1 MNEDLMNLIENYALK
16 KHSEVSDELLSKPKS
31 NLVAMLLDL
40 LTAYYNDLNSSTLR
54 ETVVVKLA
62 GYIPQLEKLGYN
74 GYSYDAIA
82 NQKTFCEVKP
92 KNIRTNSPKSKKL
105 NGSGS
110 FNDYTWDKFKRHK
123 EENPKMLVAGFID
136 GRLVYIFKFDF
147 NEEGFTERLSEQLV
161 RRFPDGDVTGEW
173 LRSAKFGFNNYKNAK
188 TLKTYCPIPVPEL
201 KQLKERITR
210 SILAHLSDPSALT
223 DLGDF
228 AR

>member
-1 MNEDLMNLIENYALK
+1 MNEDLMNLIEIYALR
-16 KHSEVSDELLSKPKS
+16 KHSEVSDELLNESKS

-74 GYSYDAIA
+74 GYRHDAIT

-92 KNIRTNSPKSKKL
+92 KNIRANSPKSRKL

-110 FNDYTWDKFKRHK
+110 FNDYTWAKFKRHK

-147 NEEGFTERLSEQLV
+147 NEVEFTERLHEQLT
-161 RRFPDGDVTGEW
+161 RRLPDGDKANDW
-173 LRSAKFGFNNYKNAK
+173 LRSAKFGFNNYKNAQ
-188 TLKTYCPIPVPEL
+188 TLKTYCPIPVQEL
-201 KQLKERITR
+201 NQLRDRITR

-223 DLGDF
+223 DLRDF
-228 AR
+228 VQ

>member
-1 MNEDLMNLIENYALK
+1 MNEDLMNLIESYALRE
-16 KHSEVSDELLSKPKS
+16 HSEVSDELLNMSKP

-62 GYIPQLEKLGYN
+62 GYIPQLEKMGYN
-74 GYSYDAIA
+74 GYRHDAVT
-82 NQKTFCEVKP
+82 NQTAYCEVKP
-92 KNIRTNSPKSKKL
+92 KNIRSNSPKSKKL
-105 NGSGS
+105 NGSGG
-110 FNDYTWDKFKRHK
+110 FNDYTWAKFERHK

-173 LRSAKFGFNNYKNAK
+173 LRSAKFGFNNFKNAQ

-201 KQLKERITR
+201 EQLRARITR
-210 SILAHLSDPSALT
+210 PILAHLRNPAALT
-223 DLGDF
+223 DLQDF
-228 AR
+228 TQ